1 MSLSAADCPQQLAVT
16 DTAQYSSF
24 TNVVQLPGFG
34 LHTET
39 CQRVVPRGVCEAGHI
54 QLATSSCELR
64 RCPDHWP
71 EWATRG
77 TESAVARLSAFREA
91 QSHGWGKRMVH
102 VVLSPEWTSRVTE
115 RRLWQRR
122 SEAQQIARDAGLRG
136 GYMVVHPYR
145 TTDELDQLYA
155 EAVDHGLPGDHGKW
169 RFARELTAGRWSHLE
184 RYLSVSPHYHVIG
197 PARDVTEADTDRWVV
212 KNIRSLPRHQLEDPE
227 PYEALAGV
235 AWYLRSHAAHQQGR
249 HSASWFGAVHPA
261 SFDPAEELG
270 DRWQTVL
277 DMADHAVQPPGA
289 EEEATCQCED
299 CQQPV
304 FEMYE
309 LTERMASVGWWS
321 TLDGQIKNQLL
332 GLKLYWVD
340 GMAVPP
346 PSAATD
352 SELMLS
358 WLERKGWEV
367 AHGPTAA
374 APSTM
379 TMLGS
384 Y

>member
-1 MSLSAADCPQQLAVT
+1 
-16 DTAQYSSF
+16 
-24 TNVVQLPGFG
+24 
-34 LHTET
+34 
-39 CQRVVPRGVCEAGHI
+39 
-54 QLATSSCELR
+54 
-64 RCPDHWP
+64 
-71 EWATRG
+71 
-77 TESAVARLSAFREA
+77 
-91 QSHGWGKRMVH
+91 
-102 VVLSPEWTSRVTE
+102 
-115 RRLWQRR
+115 
-122 SEAQQIARDAGLRG
+122 
-136 GYMVVHPYR
+136 MVVHPYR

-197 PARDVTEADTDRWVV
+197 PARDVREVETDRWVV
-212 KNIRSLPRHQLEDPE
+212 KNIRSLPEHELEDPE

-249 HSASWFGAVHPA
+249 HSASWFGYVHPA
-261 SFDPAEELG
+261 SFDPAEAIG
-270 DRWQTVL
+270 DRWETVL
-277 DMADHAVQPPGA
+277 EMADHAVQPPGA
-289 EEEATCQCED
+289 EEEPVCQCED
-299 CQQPV
+299 CEQPV
-304 FEMYE
+304 FELYE
-309 LTERMASVGWWS
+309 LTERMASVEWWT
-321 TLDGQIKNQLL
+321 TLDGTIKNQLL

-367 AHGPTAA
+367 AHGPTPA